1 MDCLK
6 PYTSDISKKQKHELT
21 NELNIKGKAQGYI
34 GDNLHL

>member
-6 PYTSDISKKQKHELT
+6 PYTFNISKKQRHELAI
-21 NELNIKGKAQGYI
+21 ELNIKGKAQGYI